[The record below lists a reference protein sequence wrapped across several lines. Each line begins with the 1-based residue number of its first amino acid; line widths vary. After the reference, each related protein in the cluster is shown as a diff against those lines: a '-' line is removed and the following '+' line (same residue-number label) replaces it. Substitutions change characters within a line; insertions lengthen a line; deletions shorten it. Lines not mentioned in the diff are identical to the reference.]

1 MTTDLF
7 TYLFKLLSDYLRAEF
22 QTGYIVV
29 NCRALTFTVV
39 TVHCNM
45 LNAYDDE
52 WVHLRIYLFMRRWI
66 TFGWLRNYG
75 AKVTMSVYDAHG
87 WGGGYCGLWHIYDRG
102 FSHVWQ
108 FVTEGRE
115 GVKFGGK
122 KCDIFF
128 EWAHTTLKP
137 EAHTL
142 YIQIS
147 VLTLDNHHSL
157 SHTSHQLNS
166 HSDTLHTLMYVRNY
180 RLNRT
185 LCNLCWWINHWKN
198 KLSQKQLKLQ
208 LNFCNQFWNTMCYG
222 IF

>member
-87 WGGGYCGLWHIYDRG
+87 WGGGI
-102 FSHVWQ
+102 VA
-108 FVTEGRE
+108 
-115 GVKFGGK
+115 
-122 KCDIFF
+122 CDIFMIRGLAMCDSLWQRGGRGSNLVEKSVIYF
-128 EWAHTTLKP
+128 LNGPTL
-137 EAHTL
+137 
-142 YIQIS
+142 
-147 VLTLDNHHSL
+147 L
-157 SHTSHQLNS
+157 SN
-166 HSDTLHTLMYVRNY
+166 
-180 RLNRT
+180 
-185 LCNLCWWINHWKN
+185 
-198 KLSQKQLKLQ
+198 LKLIHYTFRFQ
-208 LNFCNQFWNTMCYG
+208 YSL
-222 IF
+222 